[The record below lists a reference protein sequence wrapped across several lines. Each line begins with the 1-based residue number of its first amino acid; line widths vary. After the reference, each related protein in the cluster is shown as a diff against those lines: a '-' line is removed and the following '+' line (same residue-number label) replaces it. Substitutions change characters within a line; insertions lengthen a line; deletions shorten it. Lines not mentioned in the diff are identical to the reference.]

1 MPRGVYD
8 RKPKDGKAAPA
19 PAKKAPVAKA
29 VQTKSTKGA
38 LKASSLKTLNKSI
51 LPDLEKQAG
60 PASENKFSRYVD
72 VGYGFQLLGQTVS
85 TLSDAYEKVKDDPNL
100 SGLVGSEISKTLR
113 LVAALREQ
121 TFGELIAP
129 QVVSAPEAIEAAGEV
144 AEEPAFEAPPAA
156 TPMAAHPALLPQ
168 PTNAS
173 FTPPAPPL
181 PHH

>member
-19 PAKKAPVAKA
+19 PAKKAPAAKPA
-29 VQTKSTKGA
+29 PTKSTKGA

-85 TLSDAYEKVKDDPNL
+85 TLSDAYEKVKDDAVI
-100 SGLVGSEISKTLR
+100 GGA
-113 LVAALREQ
+113 VAAEILVTVGLLGALRAQ
-121 TFGELIAP
+121 TFGDLI
-129 QVVSAPEAIEAAGEV
+129 V
-144 AEEPAFEAPPAA
+144 AKPVAETEEPAAVEVTEEPVFEAPPAA
-156 TPMAAHPALLPQ
+156 APVAAHPALLPQ